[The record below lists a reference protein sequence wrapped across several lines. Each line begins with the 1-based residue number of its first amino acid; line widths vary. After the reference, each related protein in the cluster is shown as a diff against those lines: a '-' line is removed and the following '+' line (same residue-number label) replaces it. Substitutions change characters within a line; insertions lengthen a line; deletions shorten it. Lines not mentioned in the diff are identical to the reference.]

1 MKKTSKLL
9 SLSSISA
16 AVLVSTFVTMPQ
28 TALACGEDAYIGQ
41 ICIMAGSYCP
51 RNTVEP
57 MGQLALIG
65 DNQAL
70 FALISCTYGGDCRT
84 TMAYPDLRGRA
95 PAGIGQGP
103 GLTEFSVGAIYGRE
117 LITQTIEQMP
127 SHNHEAQFTPSG
139 GATGGGTA
147 TGVVSLPVTG
157 SAKIATSDTS
167 ASSSQTPSDHA
178 VLGKAAK
185 GLTNVELYSSAGTT
199 ADLNIGPAGAVTG
212 TASGTISLPV
222 TGGGSS
228 SGTVE
233 IGDTGGGKAMP
244 IMGPRIA
251 MRYCMVTNGI
261 FPPRNY

>member
-16 AVLVSTFVTMPQ
+16 AVLVGTFVTMPQ

-41 ICIMAGSYCP
+41 ICIMAGSFCP

-57 MGQLALIG
+57 MGQTVSLNENAALFSLIG
-65 DNQAL
+65 
-70 FALISCTYGGDCRT
+70 CTYGGDCRT

-103 GLTEFSVGAIYGRE
+103 GLTEVPVGVRYGQER
-117 LITQTIEQMP
+117 IVQTIDQMP
-127 SHNHEAQFTPSG
+127 SHNHEAEFTPNG

-147 TGVVSLPVTG
+147 TGTVNLPVTG
-157 SAKIATSDTS
+157 SAKIASSVAAS
-167 ASSSQTPSDHA
+167 ASNKPSDHA
-178 VLGKAAK
+178 VLGPATLPTA
-185 GLTNVELYSSAGTT
+185 NMYSVAGTA
-199 ADLNIGPAGAVTG
+199 ADLNIGPTGAVTG

-228 SGTVE
+228 GGTVE
-233 IGDTGGGKAMP
+233 VGDTGDGKAMA
-244 IMGPRIA
+244 IVGPRTA
-251 MRYCMVTNGI
+251 MRYCMVTNGLY
-261 FPPRNY
+261 PPRS